1 MSDPIDELVALGQA
15 APSPAVFERA
25 LAAVRK
31 SVGADAVLLVRGG
44 SSDITIL
51 AAASPS
57 LEIST
62 NLVRTAT
69 PLILAAPR
77 GRMVTKAFTFRDR
90 AVQMLAVP
98 CSGEATWLMVW
109 IRAEGDALE
118 RATQLVRLAAAS
130 LPHESEGGE
139 ETARAALALIRS
151 FSEPR
156 KARLAGFCERARKL
170 LGCDSVFLSRHTL
183 RGWTVPAC
191 DPPPLPAS
199 RSALHETLLLAF
211 SNHASE
217 PAAAVFP
224 GPDAHPS
231 LPEICRLVECGS
243 CAVIP
248 CGEGWAIL
256 AAWKSGEPPAPESLP
271 SALAPLAPL
280 LPSLHGH
287 RRSLHHRWRALP
299 FDRKRL
305 WGIGA
310 GAFIVL
316 MVFPFHLRVHAPV
329 ILEPSLRRFVAAPFD
344 SVLKKVHVEA
354 GTVVE
359 KGALLA
365 ELDGKEVRERIA
377 EIEAQ
382 AAAANLQ
389 SASDL
394 AGSRFDQS
402 ALSALQAQR
411 AGHELEVLRQREKD
425 LQILAPISGIVIQ
438 GELDREEGAALKL
451 GRSIMEVAPLDMM
464 VAEVA
469 LREEDAAFV
478 HPGQKVVVRL
488 NALPSADIR
497 ATVKKVNPRAETRD
511 GRNIFIAEAE
521 IANPAAAFRPGMKG
535 DAVVV
540 ADRLP
545 LFWILFRKPWNTLRS
560 WLFW

>member
-1 MSDPIDELVALGQA
+1 MSDPIDELIALGQA
-15 APSPAVFERA
+15 SPSPATLERA
-25 LAAVRK
+25 LAAIRK
-31 SVGADAVLLVRGG
+31 TVGADAVLVVRTGAG
-44 SSDITIL
+44 DITLL

-62 NLVRTAT
+62 NLVRTAA
-69 PLILAAPR
+69 PLIIAAPR

-98 CSGEATWLMVW
+98 CAGKATWLMVW
-109 IRAEGDALE
+109 IRAEGETLE
-118 RATQLVRLAAAS
+118 RAAQIVRLAAAS
-130 LPHESEGGE
+130 LPHESGKDEGI
-139 ETARAALALIRS
+139 ARAALAMIRS

-156 KARLAGFCERARKL
+156 KARLSGFCERARTL
-170 LGCDSVFLSRHTL
+170 LGCEQVFLAHHTL

-199 RSALHETLLLAF
+199 RSALHETLLQAF
-211 SNHASE
+211 SNHA
-217 PAAAVFP
+217 PAPGIFP
-224 GPDAHPS
+224 GPDAHPA
-231 LPEICRLVECGS
+231 LPEVCRLIECGS
-243 CAVIP
+243 CAVVP
-248 CGEGWAIL
+248 CCEGWAIL
-256 AAWKSGEPPAPESLP
+256 AAWKAGEPPAAEFLQGT
-271 SALAPLAPL
+271 LAPLGPL
-280 LPSLHGH
+280 LPSLHRH
-287 RRSLHHRWRALP
+287 RRSLSQRWRSLP

-305 WGIGA
+305 WGIAA
-310 GAFIVL
+310 GVLIVL

-329 ILEPSLRRFVAAPFD
+329 ILEPSLRRFIAAPFD
-344 SVLKKVHVEA
+344 CVLKKVHVEA
-354 GTVVE
+354 GAVVE
-359 KGALLA
+359 KGTLLA

-402 ALSALQAQR
+402 ALSSLQAQR
-411 AGHELEVLRQREKD
+411 AGHELEVLRQREND
-425 LQILAPISGIVIQ
+425 LQILAPIPGIVIQ
-438 GELDREEGAALKL
+438 GELEREEGAALKL
-451 GRSIMEVAPLDMM
+451 GRSIMEVAPLDTMI
-464 VAEVA
+464 AEVA

-478 HPGQKVVVRL
+478 RPGQRVAVRL
-488 NALPSADIR
+488 NALPSAGIR

-511 GRNIFIAEAE
+511 GRNVFIAEAE
-521 IANPAAAFRPGMKG
+521 IENPGSVFRPGMKG